1 MNLIVQDRDTG
12 ASRRRARNRLTVIL
26 ASALFTV
33 LLCGASLHS
42 PRSAEAT
49 LDDVSFLQTIYSDL
63 LNRDIDGQGQAAW
76 LNVITS
82 GVGGRADAAR
92 GVLGSAEYDGQVVQ
106 ALYQRLLGRS
116 LDPGGLGY
124 VGVLQQGVIREQVM
138 ASILGSSEYFASH
151 GGGSNAGFLSALY
164 MDVLHRDIDAAG
176 QAQFGALLASG
187 VSRGDVALMVLQSR
201 EARETLVSNLY
212 QRLLLRTAEAAG
224 RDAWVSLLERGGTVE
239 DIIAGIVASDEYY
252 NLDRSSHSIGNLLI
266 DPFQGP
272 VIGAG
277 LQDNSTWTSASPLSP
292 IISFSGPSSDPWSGA
307 PNTPGDGAG
316 TYGQGGDAPSLL
328 TPETDGQGGDAPS
341 AAVPQPEPLVLMV
354 SAVVLLVAHRY
365 LRQWRARRAVA
376 SRVS

>member
-1 MNLIVQDRDTG
+1 MNLIVQDCDTS
-12 ASRRRARNRLTVIL
+12 ASGPRAKNRLTLIL

-33 LLCGASLHS
+33 LLCGTGLHS

-49 LDDVSFLQTIYSDL
+49 LDDVSFLQTIYGDL
-63 LNRDIDGQGQAAW
+63 LNRDIDGPGQAAW

-124 VGVLQQGVIREQVM
+124 IGVLQQGVIREQVM
-138 ASILGSSEYFASH
+138 ASILGSSEYFANR

-164 MDVLHRDIDAAG
+164 RDVLHRDIDGAG
-176 QAQFGALLASG
+176 QAQFGALLANG
-187 VSRGDVALMVLQSR
+187 VSRSDVALMVLQSR

-212 QRLLLRTAEAAG
+212 QQLLLRTAEAAG
-224 RDAWVSLLERGGTVE
+224 RDAWVSLLEGGGTVE

-277 LQDNSTWTSASPLSP
+277 LQDNSTITSFLD
-292 IISFSGPSSDPWSGA
+292 PSSDPWSGA
-307 PNTPGDGAG
+307 PNTTGDGAG
-316 TYGQGGDAPSLL
+316 TYGQGGDAPSLP
-328 TPETDGQGGDAPS
+328 TAGTDGQGGDVTS
-341 AAVPQPEPLVLMV
+341 TAVPQPEPLVLMV
-354 SAVVLLVAHRY
+354 SAVVALVAHRS